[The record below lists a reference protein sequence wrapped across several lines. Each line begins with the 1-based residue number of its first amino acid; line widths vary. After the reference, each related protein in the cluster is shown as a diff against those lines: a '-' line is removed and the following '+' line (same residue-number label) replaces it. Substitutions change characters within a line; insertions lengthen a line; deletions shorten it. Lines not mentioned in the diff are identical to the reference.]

1 MGERK
6 GPPVRDPRPDPPAPP
21 LPRAAGGGLS
31 LVPSCPSCVCAWCAA
46 GWPGQQGSRWRQHVA
61 GRPHPSGTPGA
72 YPRPPRCQPA
82 RAAGGGTKSVGLRA
96 AAEKSEFVGRGS
108 ERAERGGWEWGS
120 GLVRADADSNRRG
133 GGPEGL
139 SRGWGELPGNGL
151 GASLPARDA
160 EGVCARG
167 YIMRNGC
174 RKPALCLGGS
184 EGVGTAA
191 EVIAGSGDPASER
204 ARTLQG

>member
-139 SRGWGELPGNGL
+139 SKGVGRAPRQRARRLVSGSRRRG
-151 GASLPARDA
+151 
-160 EGVCARG
+160 GVCPRIHHG
-167 YIMRNGC
+167 NGC